1 MATAPA
7 GMNRA
12 EVIWHFLDAFLRLDC
27 CHAGCEAAVLTA
39 QQWVSVN
46 ADKWAVQKDAAAI
59 RAALDCRGQK
69 ENLLLRSLQ
78 ATFALPA
85 VT

>member
-46 ADKWAVQKDAAAI
+46 ADNVGGAEGCCSNTCSVGLPWPERKPAA
-59 RAALDCRGQK
+59 
-69 ENLLLRSLQ
+69 
-78 ATFALPA
+78 
-85 VT
+85 